1 MVKLPKSKVAKVI
14 QICQNKECLLP
25 NTKPLL
31 ALLSLTMDRPTG
43 FDDVIKTLNK
53 LGYGISCT
61 EALFIE
67 DNWTDWAESQSTIIP
82 SNIKKKIPTTHVVC
96 EVDQAIVSKEKKQK
110 VCATYSPHG
119 RFPY

>member
-1 MVKLPKSKVAKVI
+1 MYWVIYSSGQLYDTGMVKLPKSKVEKVI

-53 LGYGISCT
+53 LGYGISRT

-67 DNWTDWAESQSTIIP
+67 DN
-82 SNIKKKIPTTHVVC
+82 
-96 EVDQAIVSKEKKQK
+96 
-110 VCATYSPHG
+110 
-119 RFPY
+119 

>member
-1 MVKLPKSKVAKVI
+1 MYWVIYSSGQLYDTGMVKLPKSKVEKVI

-31 ALLSLTMDRPTG
+31 ALLSLTMDGPTG
-43 FDDVIKTLNK
+43 FDDVIKTLNE

-67 DNWTDWAESQSTIIP
+67 DN
-82 SNIKKKIPTTHVVC
+82 
-96 EVDQAIVSKEKKQK
+96 
-110 VCATYSPHG
+110 
-119 RFPY
+119 